1 MVGHPLLMCTA
12 SRVFLRP
19 LSFSGKA
26 KILSF
31 GKPGRYIIKTQE
43 GGQGHFN
50 ESMILMN
57 SSTEYCP
64 AAVGEP
70 TLQ

>member
-1 MVGHPLLMCTA
+1 
-12 SRVFLRP
+12 LRS

-31 GKPGRYIIKTQE
+31 GKTGRYIIKTQE